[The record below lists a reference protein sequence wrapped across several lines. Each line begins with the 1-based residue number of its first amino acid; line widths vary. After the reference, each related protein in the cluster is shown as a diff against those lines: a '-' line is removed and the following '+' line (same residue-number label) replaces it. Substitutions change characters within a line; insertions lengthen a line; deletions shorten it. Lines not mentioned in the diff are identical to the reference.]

1 MRTTLT
7 IDDDA
12 LRIARRFAKGR
23 RISIGK
29 AVSDLVRKSAEAP
42 LPTKTVNGLTI
53 FDLPA
58 DSPRV
63 TSEQVRKLLEDES

>member
-1 MRTTLT
+1 MRTTLS

-29 AVSDLVRKSAEAP
+29 AVSEILRKSTQVS
-42 LPTKTVNGLTI
+42 LPTKKVNGLTI
-53 FDLPA
+53 FDLPP
-58 DSPRV
+58 DSPCI
-63 TSEQVRKLLEDES
+63 TSEHVRKLLEDEI

>member
-12 LRIARRFAKGR
+12 FQIARRVAKGR

-29 AVSDLVRKSAEAP
+29 AVSELLRKGAETP
-42 LPTKTVNGLTI
+42 LPKKKVNGLMVL
-53 FDLPA
+53 DLPP

-63 TSEQVRKLLEDES
+63 TSEHVRKLLEDDR